1 MKVIT
6 AVLIGAGLRGGWV
19 YAAYA
24 QSHPE
29 DLKIV
34 AVAEPDEERRNLI
47 AEVHG
52 IPEERCYQDYRELLE
67 EEKMA
72 DCALVCTQ
80 DTMHFEPVT
89 KALEKGYHVLCEKP
103 MSPDAS
109 EIVTM
114 GNMAEKYGRILMI
127 CHVLRY
133 SSFFSRIKNLIE
145 EDRLGRLISIQHIE
159 EVGYWHHAHS
169 FVRGNWRRSDETSP
183 MILQKCCHD
192 MDLLLWLTGKT
203 CESVSSFGDTYLF
216 KPQCAPEGA
225 ALRCLDGCKAKD
237 HCPFDAE
244 KIYLKDPKIGVEN
257 GYTQWPVNVL
267 TLHPTV
273 ESVTQAIQ
281 NGPYGR
287 CVYHCD
293 NNVVDHQVVNLK
305 MTDGSTI
312 SHTMCAFTATG
323 SRYAKFMGTMGEIIA
338 DMTANT
344 IQITPFGKDTETID
358 INQIASDFFGHGGG
372 DKRMVE
378 DFIDMLLLGNGP
390 SGHTTTVEQSV
401 ESHYCAFAAEES
413 RLHNGAVVELDKFRK

>member
-47 AEVHG
+47 AEIHG

-145 EDRLGRLISIQHIE
+145 ENRLGRLISIQHIE

-192 MDLLLWLTGKT
+192 MDILLWLAGSSCTK
-203 CESVSSFGDTYLF
+203 VSSFGDLTYF
-216 KPQCAPEGA
+216 KEENAPEGA
-225 ALRCLDGCKAKD
+225 PAYCLDGCPHRDQCAFYAPKFYFEHPKAEADGFIHAVSANTDRK
-237 HCPFDAE
+237 A
-244 KIYLKDPKIGVEN
+244 
-257 GYTQWPVNVL
+257 VL
-267 TLHPTV
+267 EALRT
-273 ESVTQAIQ
+273 
-281 NGPYGR
+281 GPYGR
-287 CVYHCD
+287 CVFHCD
-293 NNVVDHQVVNLK
+293 NNVVDHQVVNLEFENHVTVN
-305 MTDGSTI
+305 MTMS
-312 SHTMCAFTATG
+312 AFTENCARRIHIMGTKGELRGNMELGEIELSDFATG
-323 SRYAKFMGTMGEIIA
+323 EKEIIRLY
-338 DMTANT
+338 
-344 IQITPFGKDTETID
+344 TPPTGHSGSDTNMMKDFVRYLREDST
-358 INQIASDFFGHGGG
+358 QVRSGAS
-372 DKRMVE
+372 V
-378 DFIDMLLLGNGP
+378 
-390 SGHTTTVEQSV
+390 SV
-401 ESHYCAFAAEES
+401 ESHLIALAAERS
-413 RLHNGAVVELDKFRK
+413 RVIGETVDLREFRKEAEER

>member
-192 MDLLLWLTGKT
+192 MDILLWLAKAP
-203 CESVSSFGDTYLF
+203 CKKISSFGKLTFF
-216 KPQCAPEGA
+216 KEENAPAHAPKQCM
-225 ALRCLDGCKAKD
+225 DGCPHRD
-237 HCPFDAE
+237 HCAFYAPKFYLEHPKAE
-244 KIYLKDPKIGVEN
+244 TDGLVYAVTPTSDKES
-257 GYTQWPVNVL
+257 VL
-267 TLHPTV
+267 TALKT
-273 ESVTQAIQ
+273 
-281 NGPYGR
+281 GPYGR
-287 CVYHCD
+287 CVFRCD
-293 NNVVDHQVVNLK
+293 NTVVDHQIVN
-305 MTDGSTI
+305 MEFENDVEVSFVM
-312 SHTMCAFTATG
+312 SAFTKECKRTITL
-323 SRYAKFMGTMGEIIA
+323 MGTNGEIQG
-338 DMTANT
+338 DMEEGRIRIFDFVSGNT
-344 IQITPFGKDTETID
+344 EEIYLHTPSKGHSG
-358 INQIASDFFGHGGG
+358 SDE
-372 DKRMVE
+372 RMMH
-378 DFIDMLLLGNGP
+378 DFVQLLGNSENSEVPTGA
-390 SGHTTTVEQSV
+390 GISV
-401 ESHYCAFAAEES
+401 DSHLMALAAEES
-413 RLHNGAVVELDKFRK
+413 RLSGETIDFATYKKNLMEEVQQ

>member
-133 SSFFSRIKNLIE
+133 SSFFSRIKTLAFPIRNNFLQRPADLFSCNFSASMSRSRHNLIV
-145 EDRLGRLISIQHIE
+145 I
-159 EVGYWHHAHS
+159 
-169 FVRGNWRRSDETSP
+169 GNADKNSCCLCQSLCILSGKRTEFTNRR
-183 MILQKCCHD
+183 ILFQD
-192 MDLLLWLTGKT
+192 DLSL
-203 CESVSSFGDTYLF
+203 SVCKNFQWSSFFY
-216 KPQCAPEGA
+216 
-225 ALRCLDGCKAKD
+225 
-237 HCPFDAE
+237 
-244 KIYLKDPKIGVEN
+244 
-257 GYTQWPVNVL
+257 
-267 TLHPTV
+267 
-273 ESVTQAIQ
+273 S
-281 NGPYGR
+281 
-287 CVYHCD
+287 
-293 NNVVDHQVVNLK
+293 
-305 MTDGSTI
+305 
-312 SHTMCAFTATG
+312 
-323 SRYAKFMGTMGEIIA
+323 
-338 DMTANT
+338 
-344 IQITPFGKDTETID
+344 
-358 INQIASDFFGHGGG
+358 
-372 DKRMVE
+372 
-378 DFIDMLLLGNGP
+378 
-390 SGHTTTVEQSV
+390 
-401 ESHYCAFAAEES
+401 
-413 RLHNGAVVELDKFRK
+413 